1 MRACEIDADC
11 ILIGKK
17 GTDGVYNK
25 DPNRYADAVKYDEL
39 KYDEVLQKRLA
50 VMDSTATSLA
60 MENQMPIVVFGI
72 DEPENMVRVAKGEKI
87 GTIIT

>member
-1 MRACEIDADC
+1 
-11 ILIGKK
+11 
-17 GTDGVYNK
+17 
-25 DPNRYADAVKYDEL
+25 
-39 KYDEVLQKRLA
+39 
-50 VMDSTATSLA
+50 MDSTAPSLA